1 MNLRLA
7 DATSLLSFSYFFCT
21 FLVLHI
27 PQSAVRTQTACHG
40 YSLLGAPEH
49 PLGAGGEI
57 VLVLDGEG
65 CVCRENGQDCIRQAW
80 VYGVSSFT
88 TWDLL
93 LYLLAFFLGRV
104 LRGLG

>member
-1 MNLRLA
+1 MRPCYSFLLISFAHSLFYIYLRA
-7 DATSLLSFSYFFCT
+7 QFGHKQRVTAT
-21 FLVLHI
+21 
-27 PQSAVRTQTACHG
+27 
-40 YSLLGAPEH
+40 SLLGAPEH
-49 PLGAGGEI
+49 SLGAGGEV
-57 VLVLDGEG
+57 VLVLDGG
-65 CVCRENGQDCIRQAW
+65 GWVCRENGLDGIRQAW